1 MPLKITTVAASSR
14 AATEDRLAVFPCRDG
29 AVVVVADGTGGAA
42 GGGRAA
48 DLAVKS
54 VGAALEHG
62 TFDPSSADRWVE
74 VLAEADATLASDRGA
89 GETTIVVVAI
99 TEHGSVAGASC
110 GDSGAVIVTT
120 RGGLD
125 DLTEKQH
132 RKRRLGSGR
141 ALPVPFWRP
150 RFDGTLLVATD
161 GLLSYA
167 ALEGIAHLAAEH
179 DDLDALGRALVRAV
193 TLSNGTL
200 QDDLAIVLVR

>member
-14 AATEDRLAVFPCRDG
+14 AATEDRFAVFPCRDG
-29 AVVVVADGTGGAA
+29 AVVVVADGAGGAA

-48 DLAVKS
+48 DLGVKS
-54 VGAALEHG
+54 VGAALDRG

-74 VLAEADATLASDRGA
+74 VLAEADALIASDPGA
-89 GETTIVVVAI
+89 GETTIVVVSI
-99 TEHGSVAGASC
+99 TEHGHVAGASC
-110 GDSGAVIVTT
+110 GDSGALIVTT
-120 RGGLD
+120 REHLD

-150 RFDGTLLVATD
+150 KLDGTLLVATD

-167 ALEGIAHLAAEH
+167 ALERIAHLAGEH

-200 QDDLAIVLVR
+200 QDDLALVLVR